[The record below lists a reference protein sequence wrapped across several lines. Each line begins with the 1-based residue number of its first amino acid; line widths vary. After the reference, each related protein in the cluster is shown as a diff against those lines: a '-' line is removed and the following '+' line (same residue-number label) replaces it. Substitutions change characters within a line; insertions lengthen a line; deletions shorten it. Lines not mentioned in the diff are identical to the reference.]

1 MVTNE
6 ESFKLKAKEL
16 EIFKVII
23 DICDRLNLRYYVI
36 GGTLI
41 GAIRHKGFIPW
52 DDDIDIGMMRKD
64 YDIFLREAPK
74 YLPEQ
79 YFLQTVWSD
88 PEYLNCFAKV
98 RDSNTTF
105 VEIPVAKRKIN
116 HGVFVDVFP
125 LDYYSRI
132 CCCWQD

>member
-41 GAIRHKGFIPW
+41 GAIRHKGFSPW
-52 DDDIDIGMMRKD
+52 DDDIDIGMMSKD
-64 YDIFLREAPK
+64 
-74 YLPEQ
+74 
-79 YFLQTVWSD
+79 
-88 PEYLNCFAKV
+88 
-98 RDSNTTF
+98 
-105 VEIPVAKRKIN
+105 
-116 HGVFVDVFP
+116 
-125 LDYYSRI
+125 
-132 CCCWQD
+132 